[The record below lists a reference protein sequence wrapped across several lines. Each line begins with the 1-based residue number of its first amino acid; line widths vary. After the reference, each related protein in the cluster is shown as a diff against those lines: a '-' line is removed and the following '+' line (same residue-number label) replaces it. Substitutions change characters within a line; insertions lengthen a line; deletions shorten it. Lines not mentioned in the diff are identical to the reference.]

1 MRGVNMLEIS
11 DLDVRYGEFL
21 ALRGVSLNVQ
31 EGELAV
37 VLGANGAGKSTLFRA
52 INGLMKPTSGKI
64 EFRGSNIAGRPAN
77 AVVKA
82 GIAQSAEGRHLFP
95 ELSVQKNLTLGA
107 YLRRR
112 DRGGIK
118 SSLERVNELFPIL
131 RDKRNDPA
139 GSLSGGQQQMVA
151 IGRALMAEPKLLIL
165 DEPSLGLAPL
175 VTKQMLD
182 AIVEINHDGITVLL
196 AEQNAQAALGIADKG
211 YVIENGRVTLEG
223 TRDELMGNS
232 EVRRAYLGA

>member
-1 MRGVNMLEIS
+1 MLEIS
-11 DLDVRYGEFL
+11 DLNVRYGDFL

-52 INGLMKPTSGKI
+52 INGLLKPSSGKI
-64 EFRGSNIAGRPAN
+64 EFRGSRIEGRPAN

-112 DRGGIK
+112 DRAGIK
-118 SSLERVNELFPIL
+118 SSLERVHELFPIL
-131 RDKRNDPA
+131 HDKRGDPA

-182 AIVEINHDGITVLL
+182 AVVEINHGGITVLL
-196 AEQNAQAALGIADKG
+196 AEQNAQAALGIAHKG
-211 YVIENGRVTLEG
+211 YVVENGLVTLEG
-223 TRDELMGNS
+223 SREELMDNS

>member
-1 MRGVNMLEIS
+1 MLEIS
-11 DLDVRYGEFL
+11 DLNVRYGEFL
-21 ALRGVSLNVQ
+21 ALRGVSLNVE

-37 VLGANGAGKSTLFRA
+37 VLGANGAGKSTLFRT
-52 INGLMKPTSGKI
+52 INGLIKPASGKI
-64 EFRGSNIAGRPAN
+64 EFRGASIGGRPAN

-95 ELSVQKNLTLGA
+95 GLSVQKNLTLGA

-112 DRGGIK
+112 DRAGIK
-118 SSLERVNELFPIL
+118 RSLERVHELFPIL
-131 RDKRNDPA
+131 HDKRNDPA

-175 VTKQMLD
+175 VTQQMLD
-182 AIVEINHDGITVLL
+182 AVVEINHGGITVLL
-196 AEQNAQAALGIADKG
+196 AEQNAQAALGIAHKG
-211 YVIENGRVTLEG
+211 YVIENGLVTLQG
-223 TRDELMGNS
+223 TRDELMDNS
-232 EVRRAYLGA
+232 EVRRAYMGA

>member
-1 MRGVNMLEIS
+1 MRGIDMLEIS

-112 DRGGIK
+112 DRAGVK

-182 AIVEINHDGITVLL
+182 AVVEINHDGITVLL

-211 YVIENGRVTLEG
+211 YIIENGRVTLEG
-223 TRDELMGNS
+223 TRDELMDNS

>member
-1 MRGVNMLEIS
+1 MLEIS
-11 DLDVRYGEFL
+11 NLSVRYGEFL
-21 ALRGVSLNVQ
+21 ALRSVSLRVS

-37 VLGANGAGKSTLFRA
+37 VLGANGAGKSTLFRT
-52 INGLMKPTSGKI
+52 INGLMKPDSGEI
-64 EFRGSNIAGRPAN
+64 EFLGSRIDGRPAN

-82 GIAQSAEGRHLFP
+82 GVAQSAEGRHLFP

-112 DRGGIK
+112 DRAGIK

-131 RDKRNDPA
+131 HDKRNDPA

-182 AIVEINHDGITVLL
+182 AVVEINHGGITVLL
-196 AEQNAQAALGIADKG
+196 AEQNAQAALAIAHKG
-211 YVIENGRVTLEG
+211 YVIENGLVTLEG
-223 TRDELMGNS
+223 TRDELMDNS
-232 EVRRAYLGA
+232 EVRRAYMGT

>member
-1 MRGVNMLEIS
+1 MKMLEIS
-11 DLDVRYGEFL
+11 DLNVRYGEFL

-31 EGELAV
+31 EGELTV

-52 INGLMKPTSGKI
+52 INGLLKPTSGKI
-64 EFRGSNIAGRPAN
+64 EFCGANIAGRPAN

-112 DRGGIK
+112 DRAGVK

-175 VTKQMLD
+175 ITKQMLD
-182 AIVEINHDGITVLL
+182 AVVEINHDGITVLL

-211 YVIENGRVTLEG
+211 YVIENGSVTLEG
-223 TRDELMGNS
+223 TRDELMNNS
-232 EVRRAYLGA
+232 EVRRAYLGT